1 MPSEMD
7 DEVYQWFEV
16 LRESREQL
24 KEWGEREKESKAQ
37 ITRLLGARDAD
48 LSLRGVVVLRAV
60 NRPGSARLDSAALKR
75 EMPDVAKRFMTT
87 AAGSYRLELVVAD
100 EPADE

>member
-1 MPSEMD
+1 MGE
-7 DEVYQWFEV
+7 EVFRWFEV

-37 ITRLLGARDAD
+37 ITRLLGARNAD

-60 NRPGSARLDSAALKR
+60 NRPGNKTLNTAALKR
-75 EMPDVAKRFMTT
+75 DLPDIAKRYMTT
-87 AAGSYRLELVVAD
+87 TAGSYRIELVVPVAD